1 MFISYNQSCEKI
13 AMGLLSYVTDLK
25 NVARLKPEM
34 ESYIENVDRKLFL
47 WKDEE
52 TDNIVALIGVEI
64 DEAMVLVRH
73 IAVSPSFRK
82 EGIVHQLL
90 DGLQQHYP
98 ASTINGTLETAP
110 FIAKWN
116 QKQLSQSD
124 EETSGSL

>member
-1 MFISYNQSCEKI
+1 MFISYNQSYEKI

-47 WKDEE
+47 WKDEV

-64 DEAMVLVRH
+64 SEAMVLVRH
-73 IAVSPSFRK
+73 IAVSPSFRN
-82 EGIVHQLL
+82 EGIVHRLL

-98 ASTINGTLETAP
+98 RSTINGTLETAP
-110 FIAKWN
+110 FLAKWN
-116 QKQLSQSD
+116 QKQLNRSD
-124 EETSGSL
+124 EESSGSL

>member
-1 MFISYNQSCEKI
+1 
-13 AMGLLSYVTDLK
+13 MGLLSYVTDLK
-25 NVARLKPEM
+25 NVARLKAEM

-64 DEAMVLVRH
+64 HEAMVMVRH

-82 EGIVHQLL
+82 EGIVHRLL
-90 DGLQQHYP
+90 DGLQQNYP
-98 ASTINGTLETAP
+98 NSAINGTLETAP

-116 QKQLSQSD
+116 QKQLNRSD
-124 EETSGSL
+124 GETSGSL